1 MNDGIKERL
10 YFIRKSKNLNQ
21 EDFGKRTGVTR
32 SAVCNYENGT
42 RPIGEQVIV
51 SVCNAFGVCEE
62 WLRTGKG
69 KDMFVQKSSLDELAK
84 NAGLTVNERVLIEK
98 FMNLNPETRREMLDY
113 IKDVADAMEAGNA
126 PGTELTPEEALYKE
140 AYESASNTKT
150 ASA

>member
-1 MNDGIKERL
+1 MNERMKILRKEIGL
-10 YFIRKSKNLNQ
+10 TQ
-21 EDFGKRTGVTR
+21 EKFAERIGLKQNTIALIESGKRNM
-32 SAVCNYENGT
+32 SDQA
-42 RPIGEQVIV
+42 IL
-51 SVCNAFGVCEE
+51 SVCREFGVREE

-69 KDMFVQKSSLDELAK
+69 ERFVQKSSLDELAK

-98 FMNLNPETRREMLDY
+98 FMNLNPETRREILDY